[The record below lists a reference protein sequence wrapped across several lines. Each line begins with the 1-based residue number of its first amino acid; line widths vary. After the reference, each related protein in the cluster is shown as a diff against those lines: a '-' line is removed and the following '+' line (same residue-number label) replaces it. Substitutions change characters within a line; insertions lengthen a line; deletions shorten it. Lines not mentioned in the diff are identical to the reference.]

1 MTDSAVKLPSDFDPW
16 YVLLSPPEK
25 VKEKDSYLLT
35 KPTFEVQS
43 IEVDYRAIAAAAEE
57 DARQLIDKRWKD
69 IHTLSPV
76 CQAAKV
82 LSSKQIRN
90 GKSLGVEQYLTQV
103 LGDSKEGVTFALPSF
118 PFKIPNP
125 MKVAHRNLDAGEL
138 LCLRRLHYINSI
150 VQMLM
155 DVPSSFV
162 IISDGKIY
170 SDICDIDASEYKQ
183 YTSDARRAIAKMGL
197 ADELKYVDMLDTV
210 IGDRLEE
217 YQDTLNVVS
226 TEIAKWW
233 EKNRE
238 TARVKYLISN
248 MSANVNTFTEDYSL
262 MRSCGNGVIPDA
274 LWNQYKK
281 LVNDKAESKAR
292 EFMCKLVTL
301 RIMDAVPNRYP
312 GSVRATVHPKEGQ
325 FGIHL
330 VNASTFVFPWQGTTL
345 RKTGDKF
352 RVVPTQTAWDSAKY
366 EIRDSETNNILY
378 YSEIPADTR
387 GGF

>member
-170 SDICDIDASEYKQ
+170 SDICDIDA
-183 YTSDARRAIAKMGL
+183 L
-197 ADELKYVDMLDTV
+197 V
-210 IGDRLEE
+210 IDWKNIRPL
-217 YQDTLNVVS
+217 S
-226 TEIAKWW
+226 T
-233 EKNRE
+233 R
-238 TARVKYLISN
+238 
-248 MSANVNTFTEDYSL
+248 
-262 MRSCGNGVIPDA
+262 
-274 LWNQYKK
+274 
-281 LVNDKAESKAR
+281 
-292 EFMCKLVTL
+292 
-301 RIMDAVPNRYP
+301 
-312 GSVRATVHPKEGQ
+312 
-325 FGIHL
+325 
-330 VNASTFVFPWQGTTL
+330 
-345 RKTGDKF
+345 
-352 RVVPTQTAWDSAKY
+352 
-366 EIRDSETNNILY
+366 
-378 YSEIPADTR
+378 
-387 GGF
+387 